1 MNRIS
6 SVFLSIV
13 CLALCAGVASAE
25 PMFLSRQYARCTSCH
40 YSPTGGGLL
49 TPYGRSLSGKE
60 LSTTGRTVAPSN
72 ADSDDVAG
80 REEAFLFGVLGGAL
94 GPLQLGVDLRPA
106 HLHVSYPGGSAGQNL
121 WMNADVLA
129 AVQAGEWTFYGEVGR
144 QPTGFGKI
152 DSYEYWVAHQSSGG
166 IGIRAGR
173 FLPTY
178 GVRFADHTAF
188 NRRVLGF
195 DVYDQ
200 VYGVEISRT
209 SERNLLQV
217 TVSPGRA
224 DSIINDDGSRA
235 FMTSGRYEVDLSSG
249 TSVVASGLFRNA
261 SSLQARQGAGGVA
274 LGIAPNTH
282 VSIWTEGNV
291 LLVQGANGAA
301 YTVVN
306 ETSVEAVRGVWLKFS
321 PQLRTNPGN
330 LSGGVIRGAF
340 EVDVLPRTHWNVD
353 GSYYVDR
360 DRTNDFVTKTFLIQ
374 LHIYL

>member
-6 SVFLSIV
+6 SVLLSMV
-13 CLALCAGVASAE
+13 GVALCASVASAE
-25 PMFLSRQYARCTSCH
+25 PMFLSRQYARCSSCH

-60 LSTTGRTVAPSN
+60 LSTTGRTVPQSN
-72 ADSDDVAG
+72 AQNDDLAG
-80 REEAFLFGVLGGAL
+80 REEAFVFGALGDAL

-106 HLHVSYPGGSAGQNL
+106 HLHVSFPGGSAGQNI
-121 WMNADVLA
+121 WMDADLLA
-129 AVQAGEWTFYGEVGR
+129 AYQAGAWTLYGEVGR

-166 IGIRAGR
+166 ISIRAGR
-173 FLPTY
+173 FLPAY

-209 SERNLLQV
+209 TDRNLVQV
-217 TVSPGRA
+217 TISPGRA
-224 DSIINDDGSRA
+224 DSILHDDGNRA
-235 FMTSGRYEVDLSSG
+235 FTTSGRLEMDLSSRA
-249 TSVVASGLFRNA
+249 SVVASGLFRDA
-261 SSLQARQGAGGVA
+261 SSLQSRQGAGGFA
-274 LGIAPNTH
+274 LGFAPNAH
-282 VSIWTEGNV
+282 VSVWTEANV
-291 LLVQGANGAA
+291 LLQQGANGAV

-306 ETSVEAVRGVWLKFS
+306 ETSVEAVRGIWLKFS
-321 PQLRTNPGN
+321 PQLRTAPGDSS
-330 LSGGVIRGAF
+330 SGVLRAAF

-353 GSYYVDR
+353 GTYYVDR
-360 DRTNDFVTKTFLIQ
+360 SRTNDLVTKTALIQ
-374 LHIYL
+374 FHVYL